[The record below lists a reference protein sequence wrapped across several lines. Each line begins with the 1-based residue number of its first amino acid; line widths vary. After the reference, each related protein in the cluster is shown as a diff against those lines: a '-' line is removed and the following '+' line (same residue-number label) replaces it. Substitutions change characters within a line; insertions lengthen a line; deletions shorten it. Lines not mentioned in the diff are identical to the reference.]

1 MQTPYLST
9 RVFIY
14 ERQTMRFNSLTK
26 AAVVAVA
33 AVVAITPSAVAVNI
47 SGSGATSV
55 TNFIEKCK
63 TAYQTA
69 TGDVYT
75 YAAGGSGT
83 GIANINAGTVDL
95 AYSDSVNTTA
105 PATVFHIP
113 AAVWP
118 IAVSYNLNNSAS
130 KPLQLSVATVA
141 KIFSGQITKWNDPAI
156 VADNA
161 RVREIPVYETKAGKP
176 VLDANG
182 APKVKSYRKI
192 TVPFTLPN
200 QPISV
205 LYRSGTSGTTEN
217 FTKALNGGAPT
228 VWTKAGNSSFTTS
241 NPTDVSTRPGS
252 FQAYSSSAT
261 ISAANAAQKYS
272 ITYVEASF
280 VASNP
285 GLKSALI
292 INGGGKTVG
301 PDALGAG
308 AMFAAADFNDATG
321 IITWKYNTTAPA
333 AYPFTAPTYAMVKTN
348 YGAEKAA
355 AVKKQVEY
363 MAFDCIKT
371 VTTEPMIEIT
381 KTSDLGK
388 AILKL
393 TAKIG

>member
-1 MQTPYLST
+1 
-9 RVFIY
+9 
-14 ERQTMRFNSLTK
+14 MRFNTISK

-33 AVVAITPSAVAVNI
+33 AIVAITPSAVAVNI
-47 SGSGATSV
+47 SGTGASSV
-55 TNFIEKCK
+55 ANFIEKCK

-75 YAAGGSGT
+75 YTSASSGT
-83 GIANINAGTVDL
+83 GQTAINAGTTDV
-95 AYSDSVNTTA
+95 AYSDGVNTAA

-118 IAVSYNLNNSAS
+118 VAISYNLNNSAS
-130 KPLQLSVATVA
+130 KPLQLSIPTVA
-141 KIFSGQITKWNDPAI
+141 KIFSGKITRWNDPAI

-161 RVREIPVYETKAGKP
+161 RTREIPVYELKDGKT
-176 VLDANG
+176 VLDVNG
-182 APKVKSYRKI
+182 APKVKSYRKLN
-192 TVPFTLPN
+192 VPFTLPDKA
-200 QPISV
+200 ITV
-205 LYRSGTSGTTEN
+205 LYRSGNSGTTEN
-217 FTKALNGGAPT
+217 FTKALNGAAPT
-228 VWTKAGNSSFTTS
+228 DWSKAGNASFTTA
-241 NPTDVSTRPGS
+241 NPTDISTRAGT
-252 FQAYSSSAT
+252 FQAFGTSAT
-261 ISAANAAQKYS
+261 ISAANAKQKYS

-292 INGGGKTVG
+292 INNAGKTTS

-321 IITWKYNTTAPA
+321 IITWKYDTKAPA
-333 AYPFTAPTYAMVKTN
+333 AYVFTAPTYAMVKTN

-355 AVKKQVEY
+355 AAKRQVEY

-371 VTTEPMIEIT
+371 VTTEPMIAID
-381 KTSDLGK
+381 KASDLGK

-393 TAKIG
+393 TARIA

>member
-1 MQTPYLST
+1 
-9 RVFIY
+9 
-14 ERQTMRFNSLTK
+14 MRFNTISK

-47 SGSGATSV
+47 SGTGASSV
-55 TNFIEKCK
+55 ANFIEKCK
-63 TAYQTA
+63 TAYQKD

-75 YAAGGSGT
+75 YTSASSGT
-83 GIANINAGTVDL
+83 GQTAINAGTTDV
-95 AYSDSVNTTA
+95 AYSDGVNTAA

-118 IAVSYNLNNSAS
+118 VAISYNLNNSAS
-130 KPLQLSVATVA
+130 KPLQLSIPTVA
-141 KIFSGQITKWNDPAI
+141 KIFSGKITRWNDPAI

-161 RVREIPVYETKAGKP
+161 RTREIPVYEVKNGKT
-176 VLDANG
+176 VLDVNG
-182 APKVKSYRKI
+182 APKVKSYRKLN
-192 TVPFTLPN
+192 VPFTLPDKA
-200 QPISV
+200 ITV
-205 LYRSGTSGTTEN
+205 LYRSGNSGTTEN
-217 FTKALNGGAPT
+217 FTKALNGAAPT
-228 VWTKAGNSSFTTS
+228 DWSKAGNASFTTA
-241 NPTDVSTRPGS
+241 NPTDISTRAGT
-252 FQAYSSSAT
+252 FQAFSTSAT
-261 ISAANAAQKYS
+261 ISAANAKQKYS

-292 INGGGKTVG
+292 INNAGKTTS

-308 AMFAAADFNDATG
+308 AMFAAADFNEATG

-333 AYPFTAPTYAMVKTN
+333 AYVFTAPTYAMVKTN

-355 AVKKQVEY
+355 AAKRQVEY

-371 VTTEPMIEIT
+371 VTTEPMIAID

-393 TAKIG
+393 TARIA

>member
-1 MQTPYLST
+1 
-9 RVFIY
+9 
-14 ERQTMRFNSLTK
+14 MRLNTITK

-33 AVVAITPSAVAVNI
+33 AVVAITPSAFAVNLTGG
-47 SGSGATSV
+47 GSSAVGG
-55 TNFIEKCK
+55 FIEKCK
-63 TAYQTA
+63 TAYQNDTKDIFTYTA
-69 TGDVYT
+69 SS
-75 YAAGGSGT
+75 SGT
-83 GIANINAGTVDL
+83 GQTNINNGTIDIG
-95 AYSDSVNTTA
+95 YSDGVNTAA

-113 AAVWP
+113 AAIWP
-118 IAVSYNLNNSAS
+118 IAISYNLNNSAS

-161 RVREIPVYETKAGKP
+161 RVREIPVYETKGGKP

-182 APKVKSYRKI
+182 APKVKSYRKVTI
-192 TVPFTLPN
+192 PFTLPN

-217 FTKALNGGAPT
+217 FTKALAGAAPT
-228 VWTKAGNSSFTTS
+228 VWTKAGSNSFTTA
-241 NPTDVSTRPGS
+241 NPLDVSTRPGS
-252 FQAYSSSAT
+252 FQAYSSSST

-292 INGGGKTVG
+292 INGAGKTVG

-308 AMFAAADFNDATG
+308 AMFGASEFNETTG
-321 IITWKYNTTAPA
+321 IVTWKYNTTAAA

-355 AVKKQVEY
+355 AAKRQVEY

>member
-1 MQTPYLST
+1 
-9 RVFIY
+9 
-14 ERQTMRFNSLTK
+14 MRFTTFSK

-33 AVVAITPSAVAVNI
+33 AVVAITPSAFAVNLTGTGASSV
-47 SGSGATSV
+47 SG
-55 TNFIEKCK
+55 FIEKCK

-69 TGDVYT
+69 TNDVYT
-75 YAAGGSGT
+75 YTSASSGVGQTAINT
-83 GIANINAGTVDL
+83 GTTDIG
-95 AYSDSVNTTA
+95 YSDGVNTAA

-118 IAVSYNLNNSAS
+118 VAISYNLNNSAS
-130 KPLQLSVATVA
+130 RPLQLSIPTVA
-141 KIFSGQITKWNDPAI
+141 KIFSGEITMWNHKDI

-161 RVREIPVYETKAGKP
+161 RVREIPIYETKGGKA

-182 APKVKSYRKI
+182 APKVKSYRKLTI
-192 TVPFTLPN
+192 PFTLPN
-200 QPISV
+200 KPITV
-205 LYRSGTSGTTEN
+205 LYRSGNSGTTEN
-217 FTKALNGGAPT
+217 FTKALNGAVPT
-228 VWTKAGNSSFTTS
+228 VWTKAGNASFTTT
-241 NPTDVSTRPGS
+241 NPTDISKRPGA
-252 FQAYSSSAT
+252 FQAFGTSAT
-261 ISAANAAQKYS
+261 ISAANNAQKYS

-280 VASNP
+280 VASNSN
-285 GLKSALI
+285 LKSAMI
-292 INGGGKTVG
+292 INGGGKTVA

-321 IITWKYNTTAPA
+321 IITWKYDTKAAA

-348 YGAEKAA
+348 YGSEKAA
-355 AVKKQVEY
+355 AVKRQVEY

-371 VTTEPMIEIT
+371 VTTEPMIAIE

>member
-1 MQTPYLST
+1 
-9 RVFIY
+9 
-14 ERQTMRFNSLTK
+14 MRFNTISK

-33 AVVAITPSAVAVNI
+33 AIVAITPSAVAVNI
-47 SGSGATSV
+47 SGTGASSV
-55 TNFIEKCK
+55 ANFIEKCK

-75 YAAGGSGT
+75 YTSASSGT
-83 GIANINAGTVDL
+83 GQTAINAGTTDV
-95 AYSDSVNTTA
+95 AYSDGVNTAA

-118 IAVSYNLNNSAS
+118 VAISYNLNNSAS
-130 KPLQLSVATVA
+130 KPLQLSIPTVA
-141 KIFSGQITKWNDPAI
+141 KIFSGKITRWNDPAI

-161 RVREIPVYETKAGKP
+161 RTREIPVYEVKNGKT
-176 VLDANG
+176 VLDVNG
-182 APKVKSYRKI
+182 APKVKSYRKL
-192 TVPFTLPN
+192 TVPFTLPDKA
-200 QPISV
+200 ITV
-205 LYRSGTSGTTEN
+205 LYRSGNSGTTEN
-217 FTKALNGGAPT
+217 FTKALNGAAPT
-228 VWTKAGNSSFTTS
+228 DWSKAGNASFTTA
-241 NPTDVSTRPGS
+241 NPTDISTRAGT
-252 FQAYSSSAT
+252 FQAFGTSAT
-261 ISAANAAQKYS
+261 ISAANAKQKYS

-292 INGGGKTVG
+292 INNAGKTTS

-321 IITWKYNTTAPA
+321 IITWKYDTKAPA
-333 AYPFTAPTYAMVKTN
+333 AYVFTAPTYAMVKTN

-355 AVKKQVEY
+355 AAKRQVEY

-371 VTTEPMIEIT
+371 VTTEPMIAID
-381 KTSDLGK
+381 KASDLGK

-393 TAKIG
+393 TARIA

>member
-1 MQTPYLST
+1 
-9 RVFIY
+9 
-14 ERQTMRFNSLTK
+14 MRFNTFAK

-33 AVVAITPSAVAVNI
+33 AVVAITPSALAVNLT
-47 SGSGATSV
+47 GSGASSV

-63 TAYQTA
+63 TSYQTD
-69 TGDVYT
+69 TKDVFT
-75 YAAGGSGT
+75 YGAGGSGT
-83 GIANINAGTVDL
+83 GISNINAGTVDL
-95 AYSDSVNTTA
+95 AYSDSINTTA
-105 PATVFHIP
+105 PSTVFHIP
-113 AAVWP
+113 AAIWP
-118 IAVSYNLNNSAS
+118 VAISYNLNNSAS
-130 KPLQLSVATVA
+130 KPLQLSIPTVA

-161 RVREIPVYETKAGKP
+161 RAREIPIYETKGGKP

-182 APKVKSYRKI
+182 APKVKSYRKLTI
-192 TVPFTLPN
+192 PFTLPDK
-200 QPISV
+200 PITV
-205 LYRSGTSGTTEN
+205 IYRSGNSGTTEN
-217 FTKALNGGAPT
+217 FTNALRGAAPT
-228 VWTKAGNSSFTTS
+228 IWTKAGNLDFKTA
-241 NPTDVSTRPGS
+241 NPLDVSTRPGS
-252 FQAYSSSAT
+252 FQAQGSSTLVAT
-261 ISAANAAQKYS
+261 ENAKQKYS
-272 ITYVEASF
+272 ITYVEASY

-292 INGGGKTVG
+292 INGAGKTVG

-321 IITWKYNTTAPA
+321 IVSWKYTTTAPA

-355 AVKKQVEY
+355 AVKRQVEY
-363 MAFDCIKT
+363 MAFDCIKV

>member
-1 MQTPYLST
+1 
-9 RVFIY
+9 
-14 ERQTMRFNSLTK
+14 MRFNTISK

-47 SGSGATSV
+47 SGTGASSV
-55 TNFIEKCK
+55 ANFIEKCK
-63 TAYQTA
+63 TAYQKD

-75 YAAGGSGT
+75 YTSASSGT
-83 GIANINAGTVDL
+83 GQTAINAGTTDV
-95 AYSDSVNTTA
+95 AYSDGVNTAA

-118 IAVSYNLNNSAS
+118 VAISYNLNNSAS
-130 KPLQLSVATVA
+130 KPLQLSIPTVA
-141 KIFSGQITKWNDPAI
+141 KIFSGKITRWNDPAI

-161 RVREIPVYETKAGKP
+161 RVREIPIYEVKNGQP
-176 VLDANG
+176 VLDVNG
-182 APKVKSYRKI
+182 APKVKSYRKLN
-192 TVPFTLPN
+192 VPFTLPDK
-200 QPISV
+200 PITV
-205 LYRSGTSGTTEN
+205 LYRSGNSGTTEN
-217 FTKALNGGAPT
+217 FTKALNGAAPT
-228 VWTKAGNSSFTTS
+228 DWSKAGNASFTTA
-241 NPTDVSTRPGS
+241 NPTDISTRAGT
-252 FQAYSSSAT
+252 FQAFSTSAT
-261 ISAANAAQKYS
+261 ISAANAKQKYS

-292 INGGGKTVG
+292 INNAGKTTS

-308 AMFAAADFNDATG
+308 AMFAAADFNEATG

-333 AYPFTAPTYAMVKTN
+333 AYVFTAPTYAMVKTN

-355 AVKKQVEY
+355 AAKRQVEY
-363 MAFDCIKT
+363 MAFECIKT
-371 VTTEPMIEIT
+371 VTTEPMIAID

-393 TAKIG
+393 TAKIA

>member
-1 MQTPYLST
+1 
-9 RVFIY
+9 
-14 ERQTMRFNSLTK
+14 MRFNVFSK

-33 AVVAITPSAVAVNI
+33 AAVAITPSAFALNLTGTGASSV
-47 SGSGATSV
+47 SG
-55 TNFIEKCK
+55 FIEKCK

-69 TGDVYT
+69 TNDVFTYT
-75 YAAGGSGT
+75 SASSGVGQTAINGGTTDIG
-83 GIANINAGTVDL
+83 
-95 AYSDSVNTTA
+95 YSDGVNTAA

-118 IAVSYNLNNSAS
+118 VAISYNLNNSAS
-130 KPLQLSVATVA
+130 KPLQLSIPTVA
-141 KIFSGQITKWNDPAI
+141 KIFSGQVTMWNDPAI

-200 QPISV
+200 KPITV
-205 LYRSGTSGTTEN
+205 LYRSTGSGTTDN
-217 FTKALNGGAPT
+217 FTKALAAAAPT
-228 VWTKAGNSSFTTS
+228 IWTKAGNTVFSTA
-241 NPTDVSTRPGS
+241 NPTDISKRAGS
-252 FQAYSSSAT
+252 FQGFSSSAT

-321 IITWKYNTTAPA
+321 IITWKYDTKAAA

-355 AVKKQVEY
+355 AVKRQVEY

-371 VTTEPMIEIT
+371 VTTEPMIAID

>member
-1 MQTPYLST
+1 
-9 RVFIY
+9 
-14 ERQTMRFNSLTK
+14 MRFKTLSK
-26 AAVVAVA
+26 AAVIAVA
-33 AVVAITPSAVAVNI
+33 AAVAITPSALAVNLTGTGASSV
-47 SGSGATSV
+47 SG
-55 TNFIEKCK
+55 FIEKCK

-69 TGDVYT
+69 TNDVYT
-75 YAAGGSGT
+75 YTSASSGVGQTAINT
-83 GIANINAGTVDL
+83 GTTDIG
-95 AYSDSVNTTA
+95 YSDGVNTAA

-118 IAVSYNLNNSAS
+118 VAISYNLNNSAS
-130 KPLQLSVATVA
+130 KPLQLSIPTVA
-141 KIFSGQITKWNDPAI
+141 KIFSGEITMWNHKDI
-156 VADNA
+156 VADNS
-161 RVREIPVYETKAGKP
+161 RVREIPVYETKGGKV

-182 APKVKSYRKI
+182 APKVKSYRKL

-200 QPISV
+200 KPISV
-205 LYRSGTSGTTEN
+205 LYRSGNSGTTEN
-217 FTKALNGGAPT
+217 FTKALNGAAPA
-228 VWTKAGNSSFTTS
+228 VWTKAGNASFTTS
-241 NPTDVSTRPGS
+241 NPTDVSKRPGS
-252 FQAYSSSAT
+252 FQAYSTSAT
-261 ISAANAAQKYS
+261 ISAANNAQKYS

-280 VASNP
+280 VASNAN
-285 GLKSALI
+285 LKSAMI

-321 IITWKYNTTAPA
+321 IITWKYDTTAAA

-355 AVKKQVEY
+355 AVKRQVEY
-363 MAFDCIKT
+363 MAFECIKT

>member
-1 MQTPYLST
+1 
-9 RVFIY
+9 
-14 ERQTMRFNSLTK
+14 MRFNTISK

-47 SGSGATSV
+47 SGTGASSV
-55 TNFIEKCK
+55 ANFIEKCK
-63 TAYQTA
+63 TAYQKD

-75 YAAGGSGT
+75 YTSASSGT
-83 GIANINAGTVDL
+83 GQTAINAGTTDV
-95 AYSDSVNTTA
+95 AYSDGVNTAA

-118 IAVSYNLNNSAS
+118 VAISYNLNNSAS
-130 KPLQLSVATVA
+130 KPLQLSIPTVA
-141 KIFSGQITKWNDPAI
+141 KIFSGQITRWNDPAI

-161 RVREIPVYETKAGKP
+161 RTREIPVYEVKNGKT
-176 VLDANG
+176 VLDVNG
-182 APKVKSYRKI
+182 APKVKSYRKL
-192 TVPFTLPN
+192 TVPFTLPDKA
-200 QPISV
+200 ITV
-205 LYRSGTSGTTEN
+205 LYRSGNSGTTEN
-217 FTKALNGGAPT
+217 FTRALNGAAPA
-228 VWTKAGNSSFTTS
+228 VWSKAGSASFTTA
-241 NPTDVSTRPGS
+241 NPTDISTRAGT
-252 FQAYSSSAT
+252 FQAFSTSAT
-261 ISAANAAQKYS
+261 ISAANAKQKYS

-292 INGGGKTVG
+292 INNAGKTTS

-308 AMFAAADFNDATG
+308 AMFAAADFNETTG

-333 AYPFTAPTYAMVKTN
+333 AYVFTAPTYAMVKTN

-355 AVKKQVEY
+355 AAKRQVEY
-363 MAFDCIKT
+363 MAFECIKT
-371 VTTEPMIEIT
+371 VTTEPMIAID

-393 TAKIG
+393 TAKIA

>member
-1 MQTPYLST
+1 
-9 RVFIY
+9 
-14 ERQTMRFNSLTK
+14 MRFKTFTK

-33 AVVAITPSAVAVNI
+33 AVVAITPSAFAVNLT
-47 SGSGATSV
+47 GSGASSV

-63 TAYQTA
+63 TAYQTD
-69 TGDVYT
+69 TKDVFT
-75 YAAGGSGT
+75 YGAGGSGT

-95 AYSDSVNTTA
+95 AYSDSINTTA
-105 PATVFHIP
+105 PSTVFHIP
-113 AAVWP
+113 AAIWP

-130 KPLQLSVATVA
+130 KPLQLSVPTVA
-141 KIFSGQITKWNDPAI
+141 KIFSGQITRWNDPAI
-156 VADNA
+156 VADTA
-161 RVREIPVYETKAGKP
+161 RVREIPIYETKGGKP

-182 APKVKSYRKI
+182 APKVKSYRKLTI
-192 TVPFTLPN
+192 PFTLPN
-200 QPISV
+200 QPITV
-205 LYRSGTSGTTEN
+205 IYRSGNSGTTEN
-217 FTKALNGGAPT
+217 FTNALRGAAPT
-228 VWTKAGNSSFTTS
+228 VWTKAGNLDFKTA
-241 NPTDVSTRPGS
+241 NPLDVSTRPGS
-252 FQAYSSSAT
+252 FQAQSSSTLVAT
-261 ISAANAAQKYS
+261 ENAKQKYS
-272 ITYVEASF
+272 ITYVEASY

-292 INGGGKTVG
+292 INGAGKTVG

-308 AMFAAADFNDATG
+308 AMFAAADFSDATG
-321 IITWKYNTTAPA
+321 IVSWKYTTTAPA